1 MQVQDAAGHLT
12 GHALKGQ
19 GVGRHGLCHPAAPQ
33 VALEVPLQKGGM
45 AQSPADWGLTTLEG
59 PCLPPQ
65 LLHPYPQLRE
75 DSSCPEQP
83 RALHSG

>member
-12 GHALKGQ
+12 GHTLQGQ
-19 GVGRHGLCHPAAPQ
+19 GVGRHGLRHPAAPQ

-45 AQSPADWGLTTLEG
+45 AQSPADWGLATLEG

-65 LLHPYPQLRE
+65 LLHPYPQLT